1 MSSIK
6 LKHSGGNSVSLNP
19 PTSAPT
25 SSEVAFKLPN
35 ADGSANQLLK
45 TDGSGQL
52 SFGGNTNGMQV
63 LEEFFVPCNGTAV
76 TMANGSVAIENVT
89 THQVAS
95 DTLTK
100 VNGSEISYQPP
111 SGTKLVIY
119 TMAIQCSYDDTQN
132 TILGFNC
139 QLDGTSVT
147 AMPSS
152 LRYTG
157 YGMSLHYFQHGFRI
171 ESSADSSIG
180 QVTSWNSPK
189 TIRLR
194 FRRWNSTQAGRIHF
208 MGEGLRASDL
218 TFQNNVFRMPSVGIK
233 AIGSV

>member
-1 MSSIK
+1 MSEIRVTNIIGETGNDAVNFSKGINIS
-6 LKHSGGNSVSLNP
+6 SGIVTA
-19 PTSAPT
+19 TSF
-25 SSEVAFKLPN
+25 S
-35 ADGSANQLLK
+35 
-45 TDGSGQL
+45 GSGAAL
-52 SFGGNTNGMQV
+52 TGITAGNTNGMQV

-119 TMAIQCSYDDTQN
+119 TMAIQCSYDSQN

-152 LRYTG
+152 IRYMD

-171 ESSADSSIG
+171 ESSADASIG
-180 QVTSWNSPK
+180 QVTSWNSAK

-194 FRRWNSTQAGRIHF
+194 FRRWNSSYSGKIHF

-218 TFQNNVFRMPSVGIK
+218 TFQNNQFRMPSVGIK

>member
-1 MSSIK
+1 
-6 LKHSGGNSVSLNP
+6 
-19 PTSAPT
+19 
-25 SSEVAFKLPN
+25 
-35 ADGSANQLLK
+35 
-45 TDGSGQL
+45 
-52 SFGGNTNGMQV
+52 
-63 LEEFFVPCNGTAV
+63 
-76 TMANGSVAIENVT
+76 
-89 THQVAS
+89 
-95 DTLTK
+95 
-100 VNGSEISYQPP
+100 
-111 SGTKLVIY
+111 
-119 TMAIQCSYDDTQN
+119 
-132 TILGFNC
+132 
-139 QLDGTSVT
+139 
-147 AMPSS
+147 MPSS

-180 QVTSWNSPK
+180 QVTSWNSTK